1 MKAQYL
7 KTHPENPEQRK
18 IDTAV
23 QVLKNGGI
31 VIYPTDTIYGIGC
44 DLFNKKALSRLIQIL
59 GVKSKHLNLSFIC
72 SDISQVSEYTKPLP
86 NQVFKV
92 MKKALPG
99 PYTFILP
106 SSSKVP
112 KLLDVNKN
120 TVGIRVVDNLITTRM
135 VETLGNPIITASIK
149 DEDEVVEYTTDP
161 ELIYER
167 YATHVDIILD
177 GGNGKNIAST
187 ILDCTG
193 ETIEIVREGAG
204 DLSVLY

>member
-1 MKAQYL
+1 MKAKYL
-7 KTHPENPEQRK
+7 KVHPKNPEQRK
-18 IDTAV
+18 IDTMV

-31 VIYPTDTIYGIGC
+31 IIYPTDTIYGIGC
-44 DLFNKKALSRLIQIL
+44 NLFNKKALSRLVQIL

-72 SDISQVSEYTKPLP
+72 SDISQVSEYAKQLP
-86 NQVFKV
+86 NEVFKV

-112 KLLDVNKN
+112 KLLDINKK
-120 TVGIRVVDNLITTRM
+120 TVGIRVPNNLITTLM

-149 DEDEVVEYTTDP
+149 DEDHVVEYTTDP

-167 YATHVDIILD
+167 YANMVDIIID
-177 GGNGKNIAST
+177 GGFGKNTAST
-187 ILDCTG
+187 ILDCTNNG
-193 ETIEIVREGAG
+193 IKVVREGAG
-204 DLSVLY
+204 DLSVL

>member
-7 KTHPENPEQRK
+7 KTHPDNPEQRK
-18 IDTAV
+18 IDNVV

-31 VIYPTDTIYGIGC
+31 IIYPTDTIYGIGC
-44 DLFNKKALSRLIQIL
+44 DLFNKKALSKLVQIL
-59 GVKSKHLNLSFIC
+59 GIKSKHLNLSFIC
-72 SDISQVSEYTKPLP
+72 SGISQISEYTKQLP
-86 NQVFKV
+86 NDVFKV

-112 KLLDVNKN
+112 KLLDINKN
-120 TVGIRVVDNLITTRM
+120 TVGIRVPDNLITTHI
-135 VETLGNPIITASIK
+135 VETLGNPIITASIR
-149 DEDEVVEYTTDP
+149 DEDEVIEYTTDP

-167 YATHVDIILD
+167 FSSKVDVVID
-177 GGNGKNIAST
+177 GGYGHNTAST

-193 ETIEIVREGAG
+193 SGIEVIREGAG
-204 DLSVLY
+204 EILVL